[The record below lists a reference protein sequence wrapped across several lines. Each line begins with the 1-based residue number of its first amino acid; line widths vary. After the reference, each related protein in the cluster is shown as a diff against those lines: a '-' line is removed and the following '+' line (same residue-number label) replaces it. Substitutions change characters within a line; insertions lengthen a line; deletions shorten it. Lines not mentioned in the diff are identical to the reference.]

1 MIEVVLGLGLASLIF
16 LIIIGVNV
24 IPLVLVAMLLAFFY
38 FFMQNQG
45 YVKFTELG
53 KGATQ
58 NSRVGFDDIG
68 GQETAVNEL
77 KEALQFIV
85 KPEEIFHMGIR
96 PLRGVLLVGP
106 PGTGKTLMAKAAASY
121 TGSAFMAASGSEF
134 IEVYAGVGAKRIRK
148 LFSDARK
155 RAQNEKK
162 RSAIIFIDEL
172 DILGAKRGSHSS
184 HMEYDQTLNQLLV
197 EMDGISSGSE
207 PYVLLVGATNRADM
221 LDPALLRPGRFDRQV
236 QVGLPDKVGRK
247 KILEIHTRNK
257 PVNDIAILD
266 EIARATFGFSG
277 AHLESLANEAAILAL
292 REEATKIDSR
302 HFREAIDKV
311 IMGEK
316 LDRRP
321 SPEEME
327 RVSIHESGHALVSE
341 MLEPGSVS
349 SLTIIPRGKALGFM
363 RKSPQDDQYLYTREQ
378 MEKQIMVML
387 AGAVAEE
394 IKFGNRSTG
403 ARSDFN
409 QAWKLSREIV
419 EAGLSSLGIISG
431 DDVPG
436 ETLYR
441 ECHKIISNLEE
452 ATLEL
457 LGKMERS
464 LLNLARSMV
473 EEETIDRERFLQ
485 FVCKPK
491 PQAIQICTLYGAR
504 P

>member
-1 MIEVVLGLGLASLIF
+1 MIEILIGLGLALFIF

-24 IPLVLVAMLLAFFY
+24 IPLVLIVLLLVFFY
-38 FFMQNQG
+38 FFMHNQG
-45 YVKFTELG
+45 SIKFMELG
-53 KGATQ
+53 K
-58 NSRVGFDDIG
+58 NKKIDPRVNFDDIG
-68 GQETAVNEL
+68 GQDTAVNEL

-85 KPEEIFHMGIR
+85 KPEEIHHMGIR

-121 TGSAFMAASGSEF
+121 TGSAFVAASGSEF
-134 IEVYAGVGAKRIRK
+134 IEVYAGLGAKRIRK
-148 LFSDARK
+148 LFNDARK
-155 RAQNEKK
+155 KAQHEKK

-197 EMDGISSGSE
+197 EMDGISSNSE
-207 PYVLLVGATNRADM
+207 PYVLLVGATNRADI

-257 PVNDIAILD
+257 PVTDVTVLD

-292 REEATKIDSR
+292 REEATAIDNR

-311 IMGEK
+311 ILGEK
-316 LDRRP
+316 LDRSP

-341 MLEPGSVS
+341 VLEPGSVS
-349 SLTIIPRGKALGFM
+349 SLSIIPRGKALGFM
-363 RKSPQDDQYLYTREQ
+363 RKLPQDDQYLYTREQ

-387 AGAVAEE
+387 AGALAEE

-419 EAGLSSLGIISG
+419 ETGLSSLGIISG
-431 DDVPG
+431 DDIPG

-441 ECHKIISNLEE
+441 ECHKIISDLEKT
-452 ATLEL
+452 TLEM
-457 LGKMERS
+457 LGKMQKS
-464 LLNLARSMV
+464 LFNLAQSMV

-485 FVCKPK
+485 FV
-491 PQAIQICTLYGAR
+491 
-504 P
+504 